1 MPELRRDDITLHYED
16 EGDGPPLILL
26 AGMLSDSA
34 SWGSVAGPL
43 ARGRRLIRPDNR
55 TTGRTRPR
63 DAETSVPIMAAD
75 VLALMDHLGLERA
88 HLAGHSMG
96 GMLAAHIAGAAPGRV
111 ASLSL
116 LATTQ
121 RRTPRTSAVFD
132 TLLDIRRQPGGEAL
146 WLRAL
151 YPWVFAPPFF
161 KDPENTRIAL
171 EAALAYPHAQ
181 DLAAMEHQVAMLK
194 AHATRPA
201 LEAITAPTQ
210 VIYAG
215 EDLLTPPGPA
225 REGFAPIA
233 HAEHHVIE
241 GAGHSIHWEAPQAVL
256 ALLEDFLGRHGL
268 D

>member
-1 MPELRRDDITLHYED
+1 MPFLDRPDLRLHYED
-16 EGDGPPLILL
+16 EGDGPPVILL

-34 SWGSVAGPL
+34 SWGPLVAPL
-43 ARGRRLIRPDNR
+43 ARDYRVIRPDNR
-55 TTGRTRPR
+55 TTGQTTPW
-63 DAETSVPIMAAD
+63 DAETSIPVIAEDVMALID
-75 VLALMDHLGLERA
+75 HLALGPVHLV
-88 HLAGHSMG
+88 GHSMG
-96 GMLAAHIAGAAPGRV
+96 GMLAAHIAGAEPERI
-111 ASLSL
+111 ASLTL
-116 LATTQ
+116 MATTQ
-121 RRTPRTSAVFD
+121 RRNPRTNAVFD
-132 TLLDIRRQPGGEAL
+132 LLLDIRRLEGGEEL
-146 WLRAL
+146 WLRTL

-161 KDPENTRIAL
+161 KSPDNVRMAL
-171 EAALAYPHAQ
+171 DAALAYPHAQ
-181 DLAAMEHQVAMLK
+181 SLEAMEHQVAMLN

-241 GAGHSIHWEAPQAVL
+241 GAGHSIHWQATEEVL
-256 ALLEDFLGRHGL
+256 AHLGNFLARHKL